1 MKNDLDKIDPIVEE
15 IYKYKHG
22 TKEFEHNRCKVFI
35 ERNLFDRYDELIYY
49 TELHLDNE
57 IVDLDD
63 DMLDD
68 IKIEIANRN
77 TLEYNGDK
85 KKQLVVAAIVYDRK
99 TKEYILLKNKGE
111 RLNGKLTMVQGHM
124 AVEYDESV
132 DVEYAI
138 HDTVSILTDNYKIAR
153 CNLLKELEEE
163 INLSEESI
171 DFIDFMYLLS
181 ANDNKISSEHMGII
195 SIVEINGVEVTS
207 GEPDKND
214 VVRMNEEELLKEENI
229 YKMDSWLQK
238 IVMKLKEEKEEHL
251 SKIDSWLQKDN
262 SL

>member
-22 TKEFEHNRCKVFI
+22 TKEFEHNRYKVFI
-35 ERNLFDRYDELIYY
+35 ERNLFNRYDELIYY

-63 DMLDD
+63 DMLYD

-99 TKEYILLKNKGE
+99 TKEYILLRNKGE

-124 AVEYDESV
+124 AVEYNESV
-132 DVEYAI
+132 DVEHAI
-138 HDTVSILTDNYKIAR
+138 HDTVCILTDNYKIAR
-153 CNLLKELEEE
+153 YNLLKELEEE

-207 GEPDKND
+207 GEPEKND
-214 VVRMNEEELLKEENI
+214 VVRLNKEELLKEENI
-229 YKMDSWLQK
+229 SKMDSWLQK
-238 IVMKLKEEKEEHL
+238 VIMK
-251 SKIDSWLQKDN
+251 LQKDN
-262 SL
+262 LL

>member
-1 MKNDLDKIDPIVEE
+1 
-15 IYKYKHG
+15 
-22 TKEFEHNRCKVFI
+22 
-35 ERNLFDRYDELIYY
+35 
-49 TELHLDNE
+49 
-57 IVDLDD
+57 
-63 DMLDD
+63 
-68 IKIEIANRN
+68 
-77 TLEYNGDK
+77 
-85 KKQLVVAAIVYDRK
+85 
-99 TKEYILLKNKGE
+99 
-111 RLNGKLTMVQGHM
+111 MVQGHM

-132 DVEYAI
+132 NVEYAI